1 MVIALLTLNL
11 ILVIVAQFLLKAGMN
26 SVGGFG
32 TMPMV
37 EFFVGAATSIK
48 VISGVSLYALS
59 AISWLVLLSKAE
71 LSMVYPMISIS
82 YVFVLAI
89 SALFLG
95 EQVGPLRIIG
105 TLLIILG
112 VVLIYKS

>member
-1 MVIALLTLNL
+1 MVVALLTLNL
-11 ILVIVAQFLLKAGMN
+11 ILVVAAQFLLKAGMN

-32 TMPMV
+32 TMPII
-37 EFFVGAATSIK
+37 EFFVSAATSLR
-48 VISGVSLYALS
+48 VISGVALYALS
-59 AISWLVLLSKAE
+59 AVSWLVLLSKTE

-82 YVFVLAI
+82 YIFVLII

-95 EQVGPLRIIG
+95 EQVGFLRIVG

-112 VVLIYKS
+112 VILIYKS